1 METAHREDRKS
12 VRQQVQSMG
21 DSQTGQ

>member
-1 METAHREDRKS
+1 MATAHREDRKS